1 MYVNVNIM
9 TSLSTNTQT
18 QSEPMDVDVSPF
30 AETSKSIDD
39 MWSAEYAD
47 AINKVTNSPEEPN
60 TLYKYMTE
68 EQWNNAHW
76 NKGEGQNL
84 PYNCKNKYLQL
95 NAGGK
100 TKWQEDNLKQT
111 INYTLRFYKVP
122 ATKELP
128 DEIVKIGE
136 NWIMKML
143 ETNIIGEDVW
153 TPHRMCGE
161 IIIGVLMPRQLK
173 SFNINTDLG
182 DKIPHLEQPKT
193 SFEFRGIYGV
203 RS

>member
-1 MYVNVNIM
+1 M
-9 TSLSTNTQT
+9 TSLATNTQT
-18 QSEPMDVDVSPF
+18 PNTQTQQEPMDVDESPF
-30 AETSKSIDD
+30 ATVLISIDD
-39 MWSAEYAD
+39 LWTAEYAD
-47 AINKVTNSPEEPN
+47 AINKITTSPEEPN

-68 EQWNNAHW
+68 KQWNNAHW
-76 NKGEGQNL
+76 NEGDGQNL

-111 INYTLRFYKVP
+111 INYTLRFYKIP

-128 DEIVKIGE
+128 DEIIKIGE
-136 NWIMKML
+136 NWIMKLIDDSL
-143 ETNIIGEDVW
+143 ETEDVW
-153 TPHRMCGE
+153 MPHRICGE

-182 DKIPHLEQPKT
+182 DKIQHLEQPKT

>member
-1 MYVNVNIM
+1 M
-9 TSLSTNTQT
+9 TSIATNTQT
-18 QSEPMDVDVSPF
+18 QSEPMDVDESPF

-47 AINKVTNSPEEPN
+47 AINKVGDYPEEPN
-60 TLYKYMTE
+60 VLYKYMTE

-76 NKGEGQNL
+76 NKGEGQN
-84 PYNCKNKYLQL
+84 
-95 NAGGK
+95 
-100 TKWQEDNLKQT
+100 
-111 INYTLRFYKVP
+111 FP

-161 IIIGVLMPRQLK
+161 IIIGVLMPRQLN

>member
-9 TSLSTNTQT
+9 TSLATNTQT
-18 QSEPMDVDVSPF
+18 QSEPMDVDESPF
-30 AETSKSIDD
+30 ATTISSTWNRQLATAYNNIGD
-39 MWSAEYAD
+39 Y
-47 AINKVTNSPEEPN
+47 PEKEN
-60 TLYKYMTE
+60 TVYKFMTK
-68 EQWNNAHW
+68 EQWNGAYW
-76 NKGEGQNL
+76 NIGEGQNL

-95 NAGGK
+95 NVGGK

-111 INYTLRFYKVP
+111 INYTLRFYNIP

-128 DEIVKIGE
+128 DEIIKIGE
-136 NWIMKML
+136 NWIMKL
-143 ETNIIGEDVW
+143 VDDDSATENVW
-153 TPHRMCGE
+153 IPHRMCGA